1 MGRRGKVN
9 RPFLSFTYEG
19 EECFVKIRKP
29 KIHSKHNAE
38 SRPRRT
44 PEVAQ
49 TEQLHRDLTVEDIQ
63 SIGEFEAAFQFTSG
77 DLLSSE

>member
-1 MGRRGKVN
+1 MN

-38 SRPRRT
+38 GRRRRT
-44 PEVAQ
+44 PEDAPA
-49 TEQLHRDLTVEDIQ
+49 EPLHRDITVEDVQ